1 MARPTSPSRW
11 VRGSEPNARGDGPPS
26 RCMPTGSG
34 SRAPRTWGWTDD
46 IWNLLGDCGPSP
58 THVGMDRSRAR
69 DHVRQR
75 AEPPALGDG
84 PCAELERPDARTRA
98 PRTWGWTESA
108 RGLRRGEGPSPT
120 QV

>member
-1 MARPTSPSRW
+1 
-11 VRGSEPNARGDGPPS
+11 EPHARGDGPPS

-75 AEPPALGDG
+75 AEPHARGDG
-84 PCAELERPDARTRA
+84 PCTVVVPPVRRTRA
-98 PRTWGWTESA
+98 PRTWGWTVSPP
-108 RGLRRGEGPSPT
+108 GLRPRAGPSPT
-120 QV
+120 HVGMDRSRS